1 MKLPRLTESERQ
13 AIAETIRGLAKQTD
27 NPDHAQELTQWGET
41 LAAGEAPS
49 AGAST
54 ARATLASMGYRG
66 PKQAS

>member
-1 MKLPRLTESERQ
+1 MKLPKLSDTERA
-13 AIAETIRGLAKQTD
+13 AIAETIHGLAKQATD
-27 NPDHAQELTQWGET
+27 PQHAQALTRWAET